1 MKKCRALLCKK
12 YLKIWEIFR
21 NDKEK
26 FRDCGMLKKFDY
38 SCTTLVGFVC
48 NLENQ
53 KRTRYVATHIKQKVH
68 VVNIYLMQSPN
79 QNLPL
84 SKEEGIWKRK
94 IGV

>member
-1 MKKCRALLCKK
+1 MTTVKNKVIHPKACFTIKYHLC
-12 YLKIWEIFR
+12 
-21 NDKEK
+21 
-26 FRDCGMLKKFDY
+26 
-38 SCTTLVGFVC
+38 
-48 NLENQ
+48 
-53 KRTRYVATHIKQKVH
+53 HIDDQCILAAIVH